1 MATDSFGNVILEGEA
16 AKVRLDREQAQK
28 IASDIG
34 LSMEQYTEEQI
45 KVLRND
51 LQTNF
56 SVDIEKDLR
65 TIKDKYASE
74 ILRILGLNE
83 EAMDV
88 AANELDKFDN
98 NQ

>member
-1 MATDSFGNVILEGEA
+1 MPTESFGNIILEGTA